1 MTCLALALMRPQ
13 QLLRETVDRR
23 NGRNLRDKQST
34 QAKHA
39 IGLLKQETKP
49 FLMDSLNFYEFTET

>member
-1 MTCLALALMRPQ
+1 MTCLALVLMRPQ
-13 QLLRETVDRR
+13 QRLRETADRR

-39 IGLLKQETKP
+39 IRLLKQETKL
-49 FLMDSLNFYEFTET
+49 FLMDSIHFYEFTET

>member
-13 QLLRETVDRR
+13 QRLRETADRR

-34 QAKHA
+34 QAKRA
-39 IGLLKQETKP
+39 IRLLKQETKL
-49 FLMDSLNFYEFTET
+49 FLMDSIHFYEFTET